1 LEQRKVEELFEI
13 LAQLD
18 ASKAASL
25 NVSDKKNPRRLVRAI
40 EVAVS
45 KVKMEGFKKN
55 KTLGVTDHASVLF
68 VGLIASKKVLE
79 KLIKLRIQKRL
90 SAGLERE
97 IRGLLST
104 GVHWD
109 NQSMNTLGYKHWR
122 KYLEKTQTKKDIVL
136 EWFVDE
142 KNYTK
147 RQLTWFKKDKRIKWF
162 DITRSNY
169 LKDVEMLVRN
179 WYYNKKGNVAK
190 D

>member
-1 LEQRKVEELFEI
+1 
-13 LAQLD
+13 
-18 ASKAASL
+18 
-25 NVSDKKNPRRLVRAI
+25 
-40 EVAVS
+40 
-45 KVKMEGFKKN
+45 
-55 KTLGVTDHASVLF
+55 
-68 VGLIASKKVLE
+68 
-79 KLIKLRIQKRL
+79 
-90 SAGLERE
+90 LERE